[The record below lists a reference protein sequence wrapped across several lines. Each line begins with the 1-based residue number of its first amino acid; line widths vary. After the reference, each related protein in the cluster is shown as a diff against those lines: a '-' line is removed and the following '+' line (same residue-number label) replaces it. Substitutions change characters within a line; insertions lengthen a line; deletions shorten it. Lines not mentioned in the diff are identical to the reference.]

1 MRETSVHS
9 GLDDILHLHLRHDM
23 IEDLS
28 VGDIVGAVNGL
39 EARSPALVIGTN
51 LEDRL
56 GKRKPDTK
64 QFLPPM
70 PTKSM

>member
-1 MRETSVHS
+1 
-9 GLDDILHLHLRHDM
+9 M

-28 VGDIVGAVNGL
+28 VGGIVGTVNGL
-39 EARSPALVIGTN
+39 EARSPSLVIGTN